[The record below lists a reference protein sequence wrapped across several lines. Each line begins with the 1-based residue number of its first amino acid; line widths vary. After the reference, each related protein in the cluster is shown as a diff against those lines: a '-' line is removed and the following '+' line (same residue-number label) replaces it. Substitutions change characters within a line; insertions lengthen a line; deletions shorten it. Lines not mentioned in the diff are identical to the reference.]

1 MLGTYDLCCSQLRY
15 KFKTTCL
22 VVGYLA
28 TKEAIKASVE
38 GLAIVF
44 VNTTTFPPFALASS
58 KLALTL
64 VFTSAQVASLPA
76 ILGCFKRKLSY
87 NERTEA

>member
-1 MLGTYDLCCSQLRY
+1 M
-15 KFKTTCL
+15 
-22 VVGYLA
+22 
-28 TKEAIKASVE
+28 
-38 GLAIVF
+38 F
-44 VNTTTFPPFALASS
+44 VNTTTFPPFAFASS

>member
-1 MLGTYDLCCSQLRY
+1 M
-15 KFKTTCL
+15 
-22 VVGYLA
+22 
-28 TKEAIKASVE
+28 
-38 GLAIVF
+38 VF